1 MLYKREWLW
10 KRNYIFSFVKHVR
23 RPNYILKLF
32 GSSHTL
38 EVPKLGFDVVCLEVP
53 KLRFDVICLI
63 VLKAVKIFVFL
74 HMCNSASSWLIY

>member
-63 VLKAVKIFVFL
+63 VLPWMPEVFSL
-74 HMCNSASSWLIY
+74 ANGEERQSE